1 MAVEVGIL
9 LFSLIL
15 ASIVIYLVWTS
26 KFSQPNTEVKKTS
39 SSDSKKNAKK
49 PVKTSSKASKIKPAA
64 PSKDS
69 KSPYTHSWL
78 LTTLKGHTG
87 IITDLDISPNGKYLA
102 TSCEDQRLVNTP
114 IEEMGNPSLLSGH
127 ILIESPKSMELDQLR
142 GLLVDP
148 SSGTRTPSETDSG
161 CVLSRRQKKNKCKKT
176 LAKKKKEKQK
186 KNFETKEKNRIISPL
201 LQHYACL
208 QMTNSELYSI
218 LSQYVLVEDELLSL
232 GYPVESTYYPGQV
245 IIYRTP
251 ECNFNIYQH
260 NVQTTNKPMEKA
272 TEKTISVYDSNLN
285 SVPTAAT
292 GSLNPS
298 LVKRCVRCKKEFF
311 VTVDGEYLT
320 QESCTYHWGQWKRI
334 SYDLHAYSCCHGKKN
349 STGCAF
355 GKLHVWN
362 GVSPGMNGPYSDF
375 VHTTRWD
382 DRKTPNYGIYA
393 LDCEMC
399 YTGRGLEVCKVSVI
413 SIDGCLVYETL
424 VKPDHTVI
432 DYNTRFS
439 GLNEKDLENTRKS
452 LCDVR
457 SDLLLLI
464 HAESILIGHGLEND
478 LRALSL
484 LHSNVIDTAVLFP
497 HHHGFPFRR
506 SLKSLTA
513 MYLQRDIQ
521 TGDGGHDSLE
531 DAHACAELVLWKVAS
546 LL

>member
-1 MAVEVGIL
+1 
-9 LFSLIL
+9 
-15 ASIVIYLVWTS
+15 
-26 KFSQPNTEVKKTS
+26 
-39 SSDSKKNAKK
+39 
-49 PVKTSSKASKIKPAA
+49 
-64 PSKDS
+64 
-69 KSPYTHSWL
+69 
-78 LTTLKGHTG
+78 
-87 IITDLDISPNGKYLA
+87 
-102 TSCEDQRLVNTP
+102 
-114 IEEMGNPSLLSGH
+114 
-127 ILIESPKSMELDQLR
+127 MELDHIHE
-142 GLLVDP
+142 LLVDP

-161 CVLSRRQKKNKCKKT
+161 CVLSRRQKKNRCKRSLT
-176 LAKKKKEKQK
+176 KKKKEKL
-186 KNFETKEKNRIISPL
+186 KNSETKEKNRTIAPL

-208 QMTNSELYSI
+208 QMTNSELYAI
-218 LSQYVLVEDELLSL
+218 LSQYVLVEGELLNL

-251 ECNFNIYQH
+251 ECSFNVYQP
-260 NVQTTNKPMEKA
+260 NVQTTNKPMEQT
-272 TEKTISVYDSNLN
+272 TEMTLNAHESELN
-285 SVPTAAT
+285 SIHAALT
-292 GSLNPS
+292 GPISS
-298 LVKRCVRCKKEFF
+298 SFGKRCVRCKKEFF

-349 STGCAF
+349 STGCTF

-375 VHTTRWD
+375 VHTTRWN
-382 DRKTPNYGIYA
+382 DRKNINYGIYA

-399 YTGRGLEVCKVSVI
+399 YTGLGLEVCKVSVI

-424 VKPDHTVI
+424 VQPNHKVI

-439 GLNEKDLENTRKS
+439 GLSEKDLENTRKS
-452 LCDVR
+452 ICDVR
-457 SDLLLLI
+457 NDLLLFI
-464 HAESILIGHGLEND
+464 HAETILIGHGLEND

-484 LHSNVIDTAVLFP
+484 LHTNVIDTAVLFP

-521 TGDGGHDSLE
+521 TGDNGHDSLE
-531 DAHACAELVLWKVAS
+531 DARACAELVLWKVAS

>member
-1 MAVEVGIL
+1 MRNES
-9 LFSLIL
+9 LFSGC
-15 ASIVIYLVWTS
+15 IVI
-26 KFSQPNTEVKKTS
+26 E
-39 SSDSKKNAKK
+39 
-49 PVKTSSKASKIKPAA
+49 
-64 PSKDS
+64 
-69 KSPYTHSWL
+69 
-78 LTTLKGHTG
+78 G
-87 IITDLDISPNGKYLA
+87 
-102 TSCEDQRLVNTP
+102 
-114 IEEMGNPSLLSGH
+114 
-127 ILIESPKSMELDQLR
+127 PKSMELDHIHE
-142 GLLVDP
+142 LLVDP

-161 CVLSRRQKKNKCKKT
+161 CVLSRRQKKNRCKRSLT
-176 LAKKKKEKQK
+176 KKKKEKL
-186 KNFETKEKNRIISPL
+186 KNSETKEKNRTIAPL

-208 QMTNSELYSI
+208 QMTNSELYAI
-218 LSQYVLVEDELLSL
+218 LSQYVLVEGELLNL

-251 ECNFNIYQH
+251 ECSFNVYQP
-260 NVQTTNKPMEKA
+260 NVQTTNKPMEQT
-272 TEKTISVYDSNLN
+272 TEMTLNAHESELN
-285 SVPTAAT
+285 SIHAALT
-292 GSLNPS
+292 GPISS
-298 LVKRCVRCKKEFF
+298 SFGKRCVRCKKEFF

-349 STGCAF
+349 STGCTF

-375 VHTTRWD
+375 VHTTRWN
-382 DRKTPNYGIYA
+382 DRKNINYGIYA

-399 YTGRGLEVCKVSVI
+399 YTGLGLEVCKVSVI

-424 VKPDHTVI
+424 VQPNHKVI

-439 GLNEKDLENTRKS
+439 GLSEKDLENTRKS
-452 LCDVR
+452 ICDVR
-457 SDLLLLI
+457 NDLLLFI
-464 HAESILIGHGLEND
+464 HAETILIGHGLEND

-484 LHSNVIDTAVLFP
+484 LHTNVIDTAVLFP

-521 TGDGGHDSLE
+521 TGDNGHDSLE
-531 DAHACAELVLWKVAS
+531 DARACAELVLWKVAS